1 VTPSLTYAAVT
12 PARDEEENLRRLA
25 ACMLAQRVQPCA
37 WVIAEN
43 GSTDAT
49 AELAQRLAAAHPW
62 ITVIS
67 TPAADSY
74 DRTSPYMR
82 AFHAG
87 VDALGGAGDVVVK
100 LDADVSLGPDFFKG
114 VLAAFASD
122 PQLGIASGTL
132 FELRGGQWRE
142 TILLGAHCWGPTR
155 AYRRSCLDLV
165 LPLDDGIGYAS
176 LDEMQAHLAGFRT
189 RTLTHLPFRHHR
201 PEGAGEGSR
210 WRSWSSQGSA
220 AHYTRYR
227 PSYLLARSAYRMR
240 RDPAALGLVT
250 GYLAS
255 AMRRAPRHRDER
267 VIEAL
272 RDQQRAR
279 RLATVVRG
287 RIRRAR
293 TSD

>member
-1 VTPSLTYAAVT
+1 MTPPLTYAAIT

-43 GSTDAT
+43 GSTDGT
-49 AELAQRLAAAHPW
+49 AELAKRLAAAHAW

-67 TPAADSY
+67 TPAAARY

-87 VDALGGAGDVVVK
+87 VDALAGAGDIVVK
-100 LDADVSLGPDFFKG
+100 LDSDVSMGPEFFEG

-122 PQLGIASGTL
+122 PALGIASGTL
-132 FELRGGQWRE
+132 FELHRGQWRE
-142 TILLGAHCWGPTR
+142 TVLLGGHCWGPTR
-155 AYRRSCLDLV
+155 AYRRSCLDVV

-176 LDEMQAHLAGFRT
+176 IDETQAQLAGFRT
-189 RTLTHLPFRHHR
+189 QTLTHLPFRHHR

-210 WRSWSSQGSA
+210 WRSWSGQGAA
-220 AHYTRYR
+220 AHYTGYR

-240 RDPAALGLVT
+240 RDPAAVALIT
-250 GYLAS
+250 GYLGS
-255 AMRRAPRHRDER
+255 AMRRAPRHPDAR
-267 VIEAL
+267 VIDAL

-279 RLATVVRG
+279 RLAAVVSG
-287 RIRRAR
+287 RLRRAR
-293 TSD
+293 TAG